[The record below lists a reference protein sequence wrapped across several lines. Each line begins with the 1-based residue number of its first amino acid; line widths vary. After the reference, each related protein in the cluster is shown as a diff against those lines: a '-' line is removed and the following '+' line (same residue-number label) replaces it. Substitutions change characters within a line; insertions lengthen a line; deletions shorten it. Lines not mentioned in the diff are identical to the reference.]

1 MYGLP
6 LADTRN
12 GPSFSDR
19 EKKVH
24 AIGGQAM
31 RKLFYALLCIS
42 IMFLGGKVF
51 AEEIESNTTAQNGG
65 DEAPSQEE
73 AYSFPRMK
81 PEIWVFGGYRFVSND
96 GSPRA
101 EEYEYLHDSIALGGK
116 LRMFSFPHRLHLDL
130 DVKNEK
136 DYFGDITYMYKDIVR
151 FRTIETSLFH
161 NLENVSLIDLD
172 PSTPS
177 PGVDVRDANE
187 QYGIRFGMTNVFLR
201 FKTPDYPFHVYLE
214 GSLLERS
221 GAQQQRSLLG
231 SGTTGNVVRTSQ
243 SRDVDQDTKNLTI
256 GANTHLGPVELD
268 ISHGEKRFKEEADKV
283 LYDFYSSSPAR
294 AAGEY
299 PHNLV
304 PDLRGSSNTLKVHT
318 SYTGR
323 LVASA
328 TLSKIDRENSDSGAK
343 ADYFIGAG
351 EISWMESPRLAFF
364 LKYRHRESDID
375 NPDTVTITDAT
386 NPLNSYTYAVEPSIS
401 SVTDSVSAIIRYR
414 LAKGVTAK
422 GEYSYENIRRSVSLE
437 WDLPNSTEKNVAS
450 LSADLRVIKG
460 VQVKVGYTHKFNY
473 DPAYNTE
480 PDRSDEGKMSVSLS
494 PHPKVTALV
503 SFAVADERRDDLH
516 FTDTLAARNREVNRE
531 SLLGSLTYLL
541 LDDLSVTASYA
552 YAHNKTRQDI
562 VYDDITGLP
571 RTDPLVPNTDL
582 MHHYALDFS
591 YLPKNNITL
600 GAGVSY
606 TISRGAFYPSD
617 ANLLMPV
624 SIASFAE
631 LKTKELL
638 CSFSGEYRFKGG
650 FGLGAEYRYA
660 DFDDVLDNPNDD
672 VVDGKAHII
681 LLTLSKRW

>member
-1 MYGLP
+1 
-6 LADTRN
+6 
-12 GPSFSDR
+12 
-19 EKKVH
+19 
-24 AIGGQAM
+24 M
-31 RKLFYALLCIS
+31 RILFYALLCIS
-42 IMFLGGKVF
+42 IMFFGGRAF
-51 AEEIESNTTAQNGG
+51 AEEVASDATAQSGD
-65 DEAPSQEE
+65 DEALPQEE
-73 AYSFPRMK
+73 TYSFPSIK
-81 PEIWVFGGYRFVSND
+81 PEIWVSGGYRFVSTE
-96 GSPRA
+96 GSRRA
-101 EEYEYLHDSIALGGK
+101 EEYEYLHDSVALGGK
-116 LRMFSFPHRLHLDL
+116 LRMFSFPNRLHLDL
-130 DVKNEK
+130 GVRNEK

-151 FRTIETSLFH
+151 FRTIESSLFH
-161 NLENVSLIDLD
+161 NLENVRLIDLD

-187 QYGIRFGMTNVFLR
+187 KYGIRFGMTNVSLR
-201 FKTPDYPFHVYLE
+201 FKTPDYPLHVYVE
-214 GSLLERS
+214 GSLIERS
-221 GAQQQRSLLG
+221 GTQQQRSLLG
-231 SGTTGNVVRTSQ
+231 AGTTANVVRTSQ

-256 GANTHLGPVELD
+256 GANTHLGPVEID

-283 LYDFYSSSPAR
+283 LYDFYSASPVR

-304 PDLRGSSNTLKVHT
+304 PDLRGSSNTLKIHT
-318 SYTGR
+318 SYTGS

-328 TLSKIDRENSDSGAK
+328 TFSKIDRENSDSGAN

-351 EISWMESPRLAFF
+351 EISWIESPRLAFF

-375 NPDTVTITDAT
+375 NPDTVTITDRT

-414 LAKGVTAK
+414 LTTGVTVK

-437 WDLPNSTEKNVAS
+437 WDLPEHTEKNVAS

-460 VQVKVGYTHKFNY
+460 VYVRAGYTHKFYY

-480 PDRSDEGKMSVSLS
+480 PDRSDEGKVSVSVS
-494 PHPKVTALV
+494 PHPRVTALV
-503 SFAVADERRDDLH
+503 SFAIANERRDDLH
-516 FTDTLAARNREVNRE
+516 FTDTLAARDREVNRDR
-531 SLLGSLTYLL
+531 LLGSLTYLL
-541 LDDLSVTASYA
+541 MNDLSVTASYA

-562 VYDDITGLP
+562 VYDDITGVP

-582 MHHYALDFS
+582 MHNYALDIN

-600 GAGVSY
+600 GGGVSY
-606 TISRGAFYPSD
+606 TIGRGAFYPTD
-617 ANLLMPV
+617 VNLLLPV

-631 LKTKELL
+631 LKTRELL

-650 FGLGAEYRYA
+650 FGLGVEYRYS

-672 VVDGKAHII
+672 VVDGKAHIV